1 MDRLCR
7 PGRRAEQVL
16 TLLASLEG
24 VGDGGA
30 ISELD
35 HALQLASRAERA
47 GADEDVVLAGLL
59 HDIGKVFGDA
69 GTERSRLRCS
79 NLMFGQ
85 MSFRSSVTTP
95 SSPLGTGSKSRLESR
110 TRGISSPKSLG
121 SSWRAG
127 LLTSGT

>member
-35 HALQLASRAERA
+35 HALQLAYLYSGVHHPER
-47 GADEDVVLAGLL
+47 VV
-59 HDIGKVFGDA
+59 V
-69 GTERSRLRCS
+69 
-79 NLMFGQ
+79 
-85 MSFRSSVTTP
+85 
-95 SSPLGTGSKSRLESR
+95 
-110 TRGISSPKSLG
+110 
-121 SSWRAG
+121 
-127 LLTSGT
+127 

>member
-1 MDRLCR
+1 M
-7 PGRRAEQVL
+7 L

-47 GADEDVVLAGLL
+47 GADEDVVSPGCWTTSARCS
-59 HDIGKVFGDA
+59 A
-69 GTERSRLRCS
+69 TPATERSRLRCS